1 MNREQ
6 ESVTTNARVQEALT
20 TAKGVRKQLIRY
32 IQLAI
37 QKEEIIGTLLDTNER
52 IIAAIQ
58 LYDKV

>member
-20 TAKGVRKQLIRY
+20 TAKATRKLLIRY